1 MNFLLRLGT
10 LILLLS
16 PFFYGCADSPRE
28 KTTKEFNGLSG
39 PPKTEHDTGF
49 LMFENRGDLNAGIAF
64 DLIESASGR
73 VDYAIATMGKYVV
86 SHVAVSN
93 DNKYVVI
100 ECKIRGN

>member
-1 MNFLLRLGT
+1 
-10 LILLLS
+10 
-16 PFFYGCADSPRE
+16 
-28 KTTKEFNGLSG
+28 
-39 PPKTEHDTGF
+39 
-49 LMFENRGDLNAGIAF
+49 MFENRGDLNAGIAF